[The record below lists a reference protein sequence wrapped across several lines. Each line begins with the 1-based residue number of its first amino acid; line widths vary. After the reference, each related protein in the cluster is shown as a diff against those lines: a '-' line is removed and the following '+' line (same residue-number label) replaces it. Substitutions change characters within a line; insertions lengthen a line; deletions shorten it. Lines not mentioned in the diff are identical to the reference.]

1 MEDVEDQLEQ
11 EQRDDDEAAKVLF
24 IVHVITPVHV
34 SKLILD
40 RICA

>member
-24 IVHVITPVHV
+24 IVACHHISSCIQAEP
-34 SKLILD
+34 
-40 RICA
+40 